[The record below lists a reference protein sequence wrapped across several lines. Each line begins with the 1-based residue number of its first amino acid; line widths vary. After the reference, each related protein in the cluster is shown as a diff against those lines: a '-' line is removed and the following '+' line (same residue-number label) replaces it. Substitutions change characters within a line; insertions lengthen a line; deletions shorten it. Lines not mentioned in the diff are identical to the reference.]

1 MRSIILGFIVMI
13 FIGCGSSSTKK
24 DPIALS
30 LSTDAPASPVTKEKG
45 KIPPSIPSI

>member
-13 FIGCGSSSTKK
+13 FIGCDSSSTKK
-24 DPIALS
+24 DPVLPS

-45 KIPPSIPSI
+45 KTPPSVPSI